1 MHTIDY
7 AIVFIYLIGLLVVG
21 LMFQRRASQNIEG
34 FFLGNRKIPW
44 WALGASGMAS
54 NLDVSGTMIIAALI
68 YALGFQ
74 GFYIEIRGGV
84 VLIMAFL
91 MVFMGKWLRRSQV
104 MTVAEWMSFRFGDE
118 RQGRSARVLAAIA
131 NLIFAI
137 ASVTYFAQGLGIFAG
152 KLLGI
157 SPVLATYVMIGLAT
171 IYTIASGLYGV
182 VYTDVFQGI
191 LIFIAVI
198 YVIGMTFVNYS
209 LPESF
214 EVSVPLIG
222 GGFET
227 IRHQLSEWATWRPR
241 WRIDVPGAYS
251 QYNWLGM
258 AFMFYLL
265 KSSIEGLSGA
275 GGYMVQRYLSSASD
289 REAGLL
295 SLFWTLLLSFRWP
308 FVVSIAILGVSFG
321 ASNAVISN
329 PEEVLPTVIME
340 LMPIGFKGL
349 LVAGL
354 VAAAMST
361 FDSTVN
367 AGAAYWVKDI
377 YQYFLNP
384 KASEK
389 QLIRQGR
396 IASLLVVLVGVAFT
410 FAFVSINDV
419 WGWLTMGLS
428 AGLMIPQL
436 IRWYWWRFNGYGF
449 AGGTLIGMVLA
460 IVQQILF
467 PDLSEMFNFVII
479 SSLTLVSCIV
489 ITLVTEPTDDAV
501 LANYYRVTRPFG
513 FWRRL
518 KGLIPEAEE
527 RSIRQEN
534 RRDLRAL
541 AVAVPWQLALFLTP
555 MVLVAKQWHLLWPL
569 ALLLAVLSVLLY
581 FTWYRHLSTD
591 PPEAVRLR
599 DR

>member
-1 MHTIDY
+1 MHSIDY
-7 AIVFIYLIGLLVVG
+7 IIIALYLVGLVVVG

-54 NLDVSGTMIIAALI
+54 NLDVAGTMIIAALI
-68 YALGFQ
+68 YALGLK

-104 MTVAEWMSFRFGDE
+104 MTVAEWMSFRFGED
-118 RQGRSARVLAAIA
+118 RQGRSARALAAIA

-191 LIFIAVI
+191 LIFIAVL

-227 IRHQLSEWATWRPR
+227 IRHHISSWADWRPS

-258 AFMFYLL
+258 AVMFYIL

-308 FVVSIAILGVSFG
+308 FVVSIAILGVAYG
-321 ASNAVISN
+321 ASNEIISN
-329 PEEVLPTVIME
+329 PEEVLPTVILE
-340 LMPIGFKGL
+340 LMPIGIKGL

-377 YQYFLNP
+377 YQFFINP
-384 KASEK
+384 KATEK
-389 QLIRQGR
+389 QLIRHGR
-396 IASLLVVLVGVAFT
+396 GASLLIVLIGVAFT
-410 FAFVSINDV
+410 YAFVSINDI

-436 IRWYWWRFNGYGF
+436 IRWYWWRFNGYGY
-449 AGGTLIGMVLA
+449 AGGTFVGMALA
-460 IVQQILF
+460 IGQQILF
-467 PDLSEMFNFVII
+467 PGVGEMLNFLVI
-479 SSLTLVSCIV
+479 STLTLIACIG
-489 ITLVTEPTDDAV
+489 ITLLTPPTPDAV

-518 KGLIPEAEE
+518 HGLIPSEE
-527 RSIRQEN
+527 DASIRAEN
-534 RRDLRAL
+534 RRDIRAL
-541 AVAVPWQLALFLTP
+541 FVAVPWQLCLFLTP
-555 MVLVAKQWHLLWPL
+555 MVIVTKQWTYLWPVASML
-569 ALLLAVLSVLLY
+569 VLLSILLY
-581 FTWYRHLSTD
+581 YTWYRHLSTD
-591 PPEAVRLR
+591 PPAV
-599 DR
+599 D